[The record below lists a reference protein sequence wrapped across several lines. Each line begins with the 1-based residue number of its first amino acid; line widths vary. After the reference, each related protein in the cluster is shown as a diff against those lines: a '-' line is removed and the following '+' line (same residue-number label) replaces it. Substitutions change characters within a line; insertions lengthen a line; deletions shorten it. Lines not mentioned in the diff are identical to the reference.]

1 MVISNYFFTR
11 QVDSDDSDAE
21 EEGLQ
26 KRGYNIITS
35 AMVTEWEEQLSG
47 PK

>member
-1 MVISNYFFTR
+1 MVIDYYYFTH

-26 KRGYNIITS
+26 KRGYNVITS

-47 PK
+47 NK